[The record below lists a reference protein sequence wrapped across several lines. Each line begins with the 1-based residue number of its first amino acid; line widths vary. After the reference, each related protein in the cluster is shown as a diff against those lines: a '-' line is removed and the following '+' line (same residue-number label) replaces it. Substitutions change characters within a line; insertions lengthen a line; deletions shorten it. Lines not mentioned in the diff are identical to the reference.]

1 MSTLLSVLIYRSLC
15 ANFRF
20 SVRMHLALM
29 CLSLG
34 THVPTT
40 WHSRACHLAL
50 MCVPLGTHV
59 PTTWHSCACHL
70 ALTCLSIGTHV
81 PTTLHSRAYH
91 LALTCLSLG
100 THVPTTWHLR
110 ASHLALMC
118 LPLRI
123 WKIPGSVLGLDIGY
137 LDRVLRGFPLSA
149 EVAISPLPFSL
160 YYSLILPFDVL
171 HMIWAIKN
179 VIRKITDKLIGTP
192 YHIVPAL

>member
-29 CLSLG
+29 CQSLG

-100 THVPTTWHLR
+100 THVPTTWHSCAYHSAYERSRVQFLVLTSAILTEFYVVFLCPPKWQFHYFLSHCIIHWFCHSTFYIWSERLR
-110 ASHLALMC
+110 MSLEKSQTN
-118 LPLRI
+118 
-123 WKIPGSVLGLDIGY
+123 W
-137 LDRVLRGFPLSA
+137 SA
-149 EVAISPLPFSL
+149 R
-160 YYSLILPFDVL
+160 LI
-171 HMIWAIKN
+171 
-179 VIRKITDKLIGTP
+179 T
-192 YHIVPAL
+192 